1 MAPKGDKENDLQSPS
16 VFRRIGHKGADA
28 ITPGNTMDSFVAA
41 VEHGVDMVEI
51 DVLKGR
57 EGRLVVA
64 HDHQDAL
71 RRRPLDLTD
80 ALDAFLDPPLDQ
92 VELDFDLKLPGR
104 EAELAG
110 ALAGHGLFERSMVS
124 TMEVESLMKLRQL
137 EPELRLGWTYPKTR
151 RDWTQY
157 RWMAP
162 VLLAG
167 VATIRRRFPGEL
179 ARRGPEMGIDAVWAY
194 QQIVTPRLVEVAEE
208 TGLELIAW
216 TVDDLERMRE
226 LIAMGVQGICSND
239 PRLFDQAEQ
248 PAADD
253 ERQPSWRERRAGKR
267 AAKKAEKEAKKA
279 AEAEQGKP
287 AEDEKTAEQA
297 TETKGEASEKEE
309 GRKDAKAG
317 KAGDQAKQDGAA
329 AAKAEK
335 KAAAG

>member
-1 MAPKGDKENDLQSPS
+1 MAPEGDKTENDLQAGGS
-16 VFRRIGHKGADA
+16 VYRRIGHKGADA
-28 ITPGNTMDSFVAA
+28 IAPGNTIDSFITA

-80 ALDAFLDPPLDQ
+80 ALDAFLHPPLDQ
-92 VELDFDLKLPGR
+92 VEIDFDLKLPGR

-110 ALAGHGLFERSMVS
+110 ALAGHDLFERSMIS
-124 TMEVESLMKLRQL
+124 TMEIESLMKLRQL
-137 EPELRLGWTYPKTR
+137 EPDLRLGWTYPKTR

-167 VATIRRRFPGEL
+167 VATLRRRFPGEL
-179 ARRGPEMGIDAVWAY
+179 ARKAPEMEIDAVWAY
-194 QQIVTPRLVEVAEE
+194 HQIVTPRLVEVAEE
-208 TGLELIAW
+208 AGLELIAW
-216 TVDDLERMRE
+216 TVDDLDRMRE
-226 LIAMGVQGICSND
+226 LIGMGVHGICSND

-248 PAADD
+248 GVPPEEEKPSRS
-253 ERQPSWRERRAGKR
+253 ERR
-267 AAKKAEKEAKKA
+267 AAKKAAKREKKEAKQAAKTEKDADQEGGEGSKGKA
-279 AEAEQGKP
+279 AAGQ
-287 AEDEKTAEQA
+287 EDE
-297 TETKGEASEKEE
+297 
-309 GRKDAKAG
+309 AG
-317 KAGDQAKQDGAA
+317 ARAKQDGARRG
-329 AAKAEK
+329 KAER